1 MKKSLTLLALSLAT
15 LLGASAC
22 ANPAD
27 AGQPGASAAPKVEV
41 SALEA
46 DPSIVSMVPEEMKKR
61 GTITV
66 GVNPDV
72 PPIKFVDEDGKIT
85 GLAPQLV
92 EAAAQVMGLKTEMQL
107 TAFDALIPG
116 LDSDRIDM
124 VASIGDFKERQ
135 EKADFIDYLNA
146 STGILA
152 STGFKS
158 DKVSSLMDLCGT
170 RLGYVK
176 GTQQQGLVKAASEEC
191 AAAGKPAMVDAGY
204 KDAAAS
210 ILAVKSGQADGTWI
224 DSPAVL
230 FNATQDPAAFKA
242 IYTAP
247 KPILYGMAFSKND
260 EQFQQAFKAAL
271 VKVVSTGEYEKLL
284 SGYGLQDLALPELP
298 INGGGPANG

>member
-1 MKKSLTLLALSLAT
+1 MKKSLTLLALSMAT

-22 ANPAD
+22 ANPTD
-27 AGQPGASAAPKVEV
+27 AGQPGASAAPKAEV
-41 SALEA
+41 STQAV
-46 DPSIVSMVPEEMKKR
+46 DPAIAAMVPEDIKNR

-72 PPIKFVDEDGKIT
+72 PPIKYVDENGKIT

-92 EAAAQVMGLKTEMQL
+92 DAAAQVMGLKADMQL

-152 STGFKS
+152 STGFKGE
-158 DKVSSLMDLCGT
+158 KVSSLLELCGT

-176 GTQQQGLVKAASEEC
+176 GTQQQGLVKSASEEC
-191 AAAGKPAMVDAGY
+191 TAAGKPAMVDAGY
-204 KDAAAS
+204 TDAAAS

-230 FNATQDPAAFKA
+230 FNATQDPTSFKA

-247 KPILYGMAFSKND
+247 KPILYGMAFSKKD
-260 EQFQQAFKAAL
+260 EQFQKAFKAAL
-271 VKVVSTGEYEKLL
+271 AKVVASGEYDRIL
-284 SGYGLQDLALPELP
+284 SGYGLKDLALPELP
-298 INGGGPANG
+298 VNGGGPSNG